1 MEEAPMDETLPAVQP
16 HRDPLLE
23 ERLLDLG
30 ALVTLLQEQ
39 ITQVHT
45 TCAAVLAAVE
55 RCTAHQAEQTA
66 AWHQLHDRLDALQA
80 SMQTLMPLAACSR
93 WPRWLPRGRH
103 PRERER

>member
-1 MEEAPMDETLPAVQP
+1 MDETPPADQSCLDA
-16 HRDPLLE
+16 RLE

-39 ITQVHT
+39 ITQVHA
-45 TCAAVLAAVE
+45 TCEAGLVSVE

-66 AWHQLHDRLDALQA
+66 AWHQLQARLDALQA
-80 SMQTLMPLAACSR
+80 SMQTLTPVAARSR
-93 WPRWLPRGRH
+93 WPRWLTRGHH